1 MAATQKVLAT
11 GFYFRKAKTGM
22 AGPTDVKNPPPL
34 RAIQAFETFGRL
46 GSVTGAA
53 DELGV
58 SPGAV
63 SQQIRKAE
71 EALGVQLLERR
82 GRTVTLTSWGRA
94 YHKAISG
101 SFDRIRKAGELLERA
116 RIESAL
122 TVSCLPSLASKWL
135 APQLFDWQ
143 AHHVGA
149 TVRLIGSEPE
159 AHFGDEQVD
168 FRISYG
174 TKSRDYDHYAELFTD
189 WVVPAC
195 SPVLLEKQPLRKPAD
210 ILERPLLAIE
220 WASDHRSPP
229 TWSEWAASIGWNYR
243 KKSGEV
249 AFSLSSA
256 AIDAAVNGRGF
267 VLAQFSMAR
276 DDIASGRLVVPFN
289 LALRLPYPYFLA
301 WDRSALQKPF
311 GSELRTW
318 IIASAN
324 RQESNINEFLDVAT
338 P

>member
-1 MAATQKVLAT
+1 MKS
-11 GFYFRKAKTGM
+11 
-22 AGPTDVKNPPPL
+22 PPL
-34 RAIQAFETFGRL
+34 RAIEAFEAFGRH
-46 GSVTGAA
+46 GSVTAA
-53 DELGV
+53 ATELGV

-82 GRTVTLTSWGRA
+82 GRTVTLTSWGRV
-94 YHKAISG
+94 YHTAISG
-101 SFDRIRKAGELLERA
+101 IFDRIRNAGELLERA
-116 RIESAL
+116 RVESAL

-159 AHFGDEQVD
+159 ARFGDEQVD

-174 TKSRDYDHYAELFTD
+174 TKSRDYDHYVELFTD

-195 SPVLLEKQPLRKPAD
+195 SPALLARHPLRRPAD

-229 TWSEWAASIGWNYR
+229 TWTEWATSIGWKYD

-289 LALRLPYPYFLA
+289 LPLRLPAPYFLA

-311 GSELRTW
+311 GPELRTW
-318 IIASAN
+318 IITSAN
-324 RQESNINEFLDVAT
+324 GQESHVRELLDVAL

>member
-1 MAATQKVLAT
+1 M
-11 GFYFRKAKTGM
+11 
-22 AGPTDVKNPPPL
+22 NPPPL
-34 RAIQAFETFGRL
+34 RAIQAFEAFGRL

-71 EALGVQLLERR
+71 EVLGVQLLERR
-82 GRTVTLTSWGRA
+82 GRMLTLTSWGRL
-94 YHKAISG
+94 YHTAVSEG
-101 SFDRIRKAGELLERA
+101 FDRIRDAGELLERA
-116 RIESAL
+116 RTESAL

-143 AHHVGA
+143 SHHPGA

-159 AHFGDEQVD
+159 ARFSEEQLD

-174 TKSRDYDHYAELFTD
+174 AKNRDYDHYVGLFTD

-195 SPVLLEKQPLRKPAD
+195 APALLERLPLRKPLD

-220 WASDHRSPP
+220 WSRDHRSPP
-229 TWSEWAASIGWNYR
+229 TWAEWAASIGAKYR
-243 KKSGEV
+243 KTSGEV

-256 AIDAAVNGRGF
+256 AIDAAINGRGF
-267 VLAQFSMAR
+267 VLAQLSMAG
-276 DDIASGRLVVPFN
+276 DDISSGRLVVPFN
-289 LALRLPYPYFLA
+289 LPLQLPDPYFLA
-301 WDRSALQKPF
+301 WDRSALQKPHAA
-311 GSELRTW
+311 ELRAW
-318 IIASAN
+318 IVSVAS
-324 RQESNINEFLDVAT
+324 RQEARYSGLRHSGL